1 MRSLSLLSPSTTS
14 YYGVHIRMTE
24 NTIEKNRSNVI
35 KLNLRFHTN
44 QFSPSISSGCNLVL
58 FISVLSRRELSIEI
72 SWAPVPLYWN
82 HTAGLQLN
90 HSFLLSDNLN
100 PRTLL
105 QNVDNNADHSS
116 QRHTIAKNKQKSA
129 IGNAHKRVSA
139 EIGQ

>member
-1 MRSLSLLSPSTTS
+1 
-14 YYGVHIRMTE
+14 MTE
-24 NTIEKNRSNVI
+24 NTIEKKRSDTT
-35 KLNLRFHTN
+35 KLNLRFHTD

-58 FISVLSRRELSIEI
+58 FISVLSRQELSIEI
-72 SWAPVPLYWN
+72 SSAAVFPLLESYGWLA
-82 HTAGLQLN
+82 TN

-105 QNVDNNADHSS
+105 QNVDNNADYSS
-116 QRHTIAKNKQKSA
+116 QRHSIAKNKQKSA